1 MNKSLEIISVVCMA
15 NYCRS
20 PVAEYLLNDM
30 YGSKYTFNSYGISP
44 LFGVS
49 MDKRSEKC
57 YLIIILGI
65 LDIIQKINASILKNS
80 KLLALDY
87 EILSILN
94 KMYPKSQ
101 KK

>member
-49 MDKRSEKC
+49 MDKRSEK
-57 YLIIILGI
+57 YLFDNNIR
-65 LDIIQKINASILKNS
+65 DIRHHPKKINASILKNS
-80 KLLALDY
+80 KLVYFRL
-87 EILSILN
+87 
-94 KMYPKSQ
+94 
-101 KK
+101 